1 MASAG
6 VLALGSMAPGGLA
19 ASLEKAAATAPPAPG
34 DWAAVK
40 ALFDL
45 APDRLHFASFYLASH
60 PRPVREAI
68 EGHRRSLD
76 ADPFETVEQA
86 MFEDR
91 SENLEHR
98 AGQDVASYLGGTAE
112 EIAFTGNTTSGL
124 ALVYHGLPLG
134 PGDEILTTTHDHYVH
149 HESIR
154 FACERSGAS
163 WRRVAAFDP
172 PERATVGGIVER
184 LHSAIG
190 ERTRA
195 LGVTWVQS
203 SSGVRMPI
211 RDIARMLADVN
222 RSRDPD
228 ERVALVVDGVH
239 GLGAVDEPVASLG
252 CDYFCAG
259 AHKWMFA
266 PRGTGIV
273 WARPDRWAKLRPLI
287 PTFSSADMFE
297 AWSEE
302 RLPAGP
308 TTAARMTPGGFHAY
322 EHEWAIGAAFRFHER
337 LGRDA
342 IAARIRTLNDRL
354 KAGLRDVPGVTL
366 HTPLDS
372 ALSAGIVCFEVAGK
386 SETEVVGRL
395 LERKIV
401 ASTTP
406 YRISYARLAP
416 SLVNDER
423 EVDAA
428 VAAVRDL
435 AGN

>member
-1 MASAG
+1 M
-6 VLALGSMAPGGLA
+6 ALGTLASGGLA
-19 ASLEKAAATAPPAPG
+19 ASLEAAAAASPPAPG

-45 APDRLHFASFYLASH
+45 APGRMHFASFYLASH

-68 EGHRRSLD
+68 ERHRRSLD
-76 ADPFETVEQA
+76 ADPFGTVEHG
-86 MFEDR
+86 MFEGA
-91 SENLEHR
+91 SENLER
-98 AGQDVASYLGGTAE
+98 RSARDVAAYLGGEDAE
-112 EIAFTGNTTSGL
+112 VAFTGNTTSGL

-163 WRRVAAFDP
+163 WRKGAAFDP
-172 PERATVGGIVER
+172 PERATAGGIAER

-211 RDIARMLADVN
+211 REIATMLAEVN
-222 RSRDPD
+222 RRRDPAAH
-228 ERVALVVDGVH
+228 VMLVVDGVH
-239 GLGAVDEPVASLG
+239 GLGAVDEPVAAMG
-252 CDYFCAG
+252 CDYFCSG
-259 AHKWMFA
+259 THKWMFA

-273 WARPDRWAKLRPLI
+273 WARPERWAKLRPLI
-287 PTFSSADMFE
+287 PTFSSEDMFV

-302 RLPAGP
+302 RVPEGP

-322 EHEWAIGAAFRFHER
+322 EHAWSVGEAFRFHGR
-337 LGRDA
+337 LGRER
-342 IAARIRTLNDRL
+342 IAARIRALNDRL
-354 KAGLRDVPGVTL
+354 KAGLRDAPGVTL
-366 HTPLDS
+366 HTPLDP

-386 SETEVVGRL
+386 TETEVVARL
-395 LERKIV
+395 LERKVV

-428 VAAVRDL
+428 IAAVRDL
-435 AGN
+435 AKG